1 MKRILKILFSRTI
14 LIAFSVFIQLAIIFF
29 LHFAD
34 IEHLYFFQIVG
45 YIWAAFTFFKMV
57 NKKELAEFKLPWV
70 IIFLTMPIVGLVF
83 YYVFA
88 NRKLSKKQI
97 RAIYNTKK
105 DIKASITAE
114 NNDQEAKKLLA
125 DDFSLEQYLINVTD
139 THGHT
144 NNQITYFPSGEKFFE
159 RLIKELKKAKK
170 FIFMEYFIIA
180 EGKLWSEIY
189 NVLEQKASE
198 GVDVKLIYDDVG
210 SIGRVPISYQKILAK
225 KGIDALKFNPIRPI
239 IKASQNNRDHRKIT
253 VIDGVVGFTGGANIA
268 DEYVNVTHPL
278 GHWKDSGIMISGSE
292 VTNLTSLFL
301 ELFSIKKRC
310 TIDFNKYLNVT
321 ASTHENQGFV
331 HFFGDSPSPF
341 DFDLTSENTFLHL
354 INTAKKYVYITTP
367 YLVTDHNMMTALR
380 NASLRGVDVRIVTP
394 GIPDKKI
401 VFSVTRSHYD
411 YLSSVGVKIFEYS
424 PGFMHAK
431 TILVDDT
438 TAFVGTVNMDYRS
451 LVHHFECGAIIYKSP
466 CLEDI
471 KNDFIETFSV
481 SELKTLNSVKMN
493 KFLKLI
499 NSFLAIFYPLL

>member
-14 LIAFSVFIQLAIIFF
+14 LIVFSVLIQLSIIFF

-34 IEHLYFFQIVG
+34 IEELYIFQIIG
-45 YIWAAFTFFKMV
+45 YIWSAFTFFKMV
-57 NKKELAEFKLPWV
+57 NKKEFAEFKLPWV

-97 RAIYNTKK
+97 RAIYATKK
-105 DIKASITAE
+105 EIKNSTVAKVNE
-114 NNDQEAKKLLA
+114 QEVKNLLA
-125 DDFSLEQYLINVTD
+125 DNFNLEQYLINVTN

-144 NNQITYFPSGEKFFE
+144 NNQITYFPSGETFFE
-159 RLIKELKKAKK
+159 NLIKELKKAKK

-189 NVLEQKASE
+189 NVLEEKASQ

-210 SIGRVPISYQKILAK
+210 SIGRVPISYPKKLAK

-278 GHWKDSGIMISGSE
+278 GHWKDSGIMIRGCE
-292 VTNLTSLFL
+292 VSNLTSLFL
-301 ELFSIKKRC
+301 QLFSIKKRC
-310 TIDFNKYLNVT
+310 TLDFNKYLNVT
-321 ASTHENQGFV
+321 APAYENQGFV

-341 DFDLTSENTFLHL
+341 DTELTSENTFLHL
-354 INTAKKYVYITTP
+354 INTAKNYIYITTP
-367 YLVTDHNMMTALR
+367 YLVTDHTMMTAIR
-380 NASLRGVDVRIVTP
+380 NASLRGVDVRIITP

-401 VFSVTRSHYD
+401 VFNVTRSHYD
-411 YLSSVGVKIFEYS
+411 YLTNAGVKIFEYS

-451 LVHHFECGAIIYKSP
+451 LVHHFECGAIIYKAP

-471 KNDFIETFSV
+471 KKDLMQTFSV
-481 SELKTLNSVKMN
+481 SEQKASIKMN
-493 KFLKLI
+493 KFSRLI
-499 NSFLAIFYPLL
+499 NSLLAIFYPLL